1 MIKQNIRYLER
12 KMKKEIEK
20 NPKSEIVEMYKK
32 AIDKEKEELKYW
44 NSVREKNKV
53 NFIDISKEKK

>member
-20 NPKSEIVEMYKK
+20 NPNSEIVEMYKK
-32 AIDKEKEELKYW
+32 AIERNKEELKYW
-44 NSVREKNKV
+44 DSVREKNKI
-53 NFIDISKEKK
+53 NFIDISKEK